1 MHQHMN
7 DGRAWFHIVICTSI
21 KTGSSPTVFVR
32 VKTGSSPN
40 CYFEHFV
47 RKDSEEDIETNIF
60 I

>member
-7 DGRAWFHIVICTSI
+7 DGRAWVHIVICAS
-21 KTGSSPTVFVR
+21 KNR
-32 VKTGSSPN
+32 VKSNCFCESK

>member
-1 MHQHMN
+1 MMGQH
-7 DGRAWFHIVICTSI
+7 GFILLFVQV

-32 VKTGSSPN
+32 VKTGSSLN

-47 RKDSEEDIETNIF
+47 RKDSKKDIETNIF

>member
-7 DGRAWFHIVICTSI
+7 DGTAWVYIVICAS
-21 KTGSSPTVFVR
+21 KNR
-32 VKTGSSPN
+32 VKSN
-40 CYFEHFV
+40 CFCESKNRVKSKLLFKKFV